1 MKRYISVILFFTL
14 FPPLFSQKVPVHI
27 TGAGASS
34 VFGWK
39 ILDDSY
45 NVAFEGSDYFT
56 GDSITFS
63 LDANEGYILLIS
75 VNRPA
80 SDSSALR
87 LYLDNEPLFKIKP
100 GIGTGDHM
108 FPFYTG
114 VRLPETKITGG
125 TDASITE
132 FPWQVYIISGNLR
145 CGGSIIGSNWVLT
158 AAHCVLDASG
168 TPISA
173 SRVFVKVGA
182 NNPFVTSDGET
193 YAADRVIPNDKYNDQ
208 TLENDIALIR
218 LATPVNNPVARP
230 VAIVTP
236 ADVTAGA
243 LNPGVMTW
251 VTGWGITSVNPKVYP
266 TRLQKLQL
274 PIVTRAQASTV
285 RSKIPSTDIM
295 AGYLNGNKDACSGD
309 SGGPLVVPIYGEYR
323 LAGIVS
329 WGSSECNTYGAYT
342 NVSLFRS
349 WISSNSGINPLFL
362 APPVSGD
369 TLICSGETASSYSV
383 SPVSGAGSYE
393 WRLSP
398 VAAGSVSGSQT
409 SSIVTWNRSYR
420 GQATLLYRI
429 TVAGETSDW
438 SRLGLRIVENT
449 SIMRQSGDTTICAM
463 NPVSI
468 STSARGYNLV
478 YNWYK
483 DGILVTSGP
492 DSVLR
497 INSAT
502 TANSGVYRVQVTGEC
517 GSALSPMT
525 RLTVYPLTEIN
536 NLTPDTDIAAGD
548 NVTLNVGAVGQD
560 LTYQWLMNG
569 NALPGNNA
577 PDLELD
583 NVSASDIGN
592 YNVIVSGACGTVK
605 SDSIYVYV
613 SGNGT
618 PGSPQVM
625 AWPTLTRDIVNVAI
639 YNDADYNIAIYNN
652 MGQLVRRYTNLR
664 YQNNVDVS
672 YLSPGTYI
680 LNVYN
685 SAFRKSVKIIKN

>member
-1 MKRYISVILFFTL
+1 MKRYVSVILFFTL
-14 FPPLFSQKVPVHI
+14 CYQVFSQKVPVHV
-27 TGAGASS
+27 TGADNSA
-34 VFGWK
+34 VYEWK

-45 NVAFEGSDYFT
+45 KVVFEGSDYFP
-56 GDSITFS
+56 GDSITFA
-63 LDANEGYILLIS
+63 LDANAGYIFLVS
-75 VNRPA
+75 VNKITQ
-80 SDSSALR
+80 DSSALV
-87 LYLDNEPLFKIKP
+87 LYLDYEPLFLIKP
-100 GIGTGDHM
+100 GIGEGDHM

-132 FPWQVYIISGNLR
+132 FPWQVYISSGNLR
-145 CGGSIIGSNWVLT
+145 CGGSIIGANWVLT

-168 TPISA
+168 TPISPT
-173 SRVFVKVGA
+173 RVFVKVGA
-182 NNPFVTSDGET
+182 NNPFITSEGET
-193 YAADRVIPNDKYNDQ
+193 YSADRVIPHENYNDQ

-218 LATPVNNPVARP
+218 LANIINNPVARP
-230 VAIVTP
+230 IAIVTP
-236 ADVTAGA
+236 ADVAAGA
-243 LNPGVMTW
+243 LKPGVMTW
-251 VTGWGITSVNPKVYP
+251 VTGWGLTSVNPKVYP

-274 PIVTRAQASTV
+274 PIITRAQASTV
-285 RSKIPSTDIM
+285 WSNIASTDIM

-309 SGGPLVVPIYGEYR
+309 SGGPLVVPIYSEYR

-329 WGSSECNTYGAYT
+329 WGSSECDTYGAYT

-383 SPVSGAGSYE
+383 NPVSGAASYE

-398 VAAGSVSGSQT
+398 VTAGSVSGSQT
-409 SSIVTWNRSYR
+409 SSIVTWNRSYK
-420 GQATLLYRI
+420 GSATLLYRI

-438 SRLGLRIVENT
+438 SRLGLRVVENT
-449 SIMRQSGDTTICAM
+449 SILSLSADTTICAM
-463 NPVSI
+463 KPVTI
-468 STSARGYNLV
+468 STRARGYNLV

-483 DGILVTSGP
+483 DENLVSSGA

-497 INSAT
+497 ITSAT
-502 TANSGVYRVQVTGEC
+502 TSNTGNYRVQVTGRC
-517 GSALSPMT
+517 GSALSPVT
-525 RLTVYPLTEIN
+525 RLTVYPVTEIN
-536 NLTPDTDIAAGD
+536 NLTPDTNIAAGD
-548 NVTLNVGAVGQD
+548 NVSLNVGAVGQD

-569 NALPGNNA
+569 NTLPGSNA
-577 PDLELD
+577 PDLELN
-583 NVSASDIGN
+583 NVRASDIGN
-592 YNVIVSGACGTVK
+592 YNVIVSGACGTVT

-613 SGNGT
+613 SGNET
-618 PGSPQVM
+618 PGSPEVM
-625 AWPTLTRDIVNVAI
+625 AWPTLTHDFLNVAI
-639 YNDADYNIAIYNN
+639 YNDATYNIAIYNN